1 MEILVVI
8 SIIGIFASI
17 VLVPLNN
24 ARNKSKNASAK
35 TSMSDIRI
43 FANIF
48 NVDNGYS
55 YNNPLGDNVCDDSPQ
70 ITTLRTA
77 AKDQTGNDTDCGS
90 DPSAYAVWVLLR
102 SSSDFFC
109 VDSNGFSGEIGPTP
123 PIAGSTT
130 CQ

>member
-1 MEILVVI
+1 MELMVVI
-8 SIIGIFASI
+8 AIIGIFASI

-48 NVDNGYS
+48 QIDNGYS
-55 YNNPLGDNVCDDSPQ
+55 YKNNTADVCDDAPQ
-70 ITTLRTA
+70 VIILRTVA
-77 AKDQTGNDTDCGS
+77 EGQTGKLTGCS
-90 DPSAYAVWVLLR
+90 SSSSAYAVWVQLR
-102 SSSDFFC
+102 SPGTIYFC
-109 VDSNGFSGEIGPTP
+109 VDSNGFSGEISSIPS
-123 PIAGSTT
+123 AQS

>member
-1 MEILVVI
+1 MELMVVI
-8 SIIGIFASI
+8 AIIGIFASI

-48 NVDNGYS
+48 HIDNGYS
-55 YNNPLGDNVCDDSPQ
+55 YDNGTDDVCDAPQ
-70 ITTLRTA
+70 ITVLRTA
-77 AKDQTGNDTDCGS
+77 AEEQTGNLTDCS
-90 DPSAYAVWVLLR
+90 SSPSAYAAWVELR
-102 SSSDFFC
+102 SLTPTTYFC
-109 VDSNGFSGEIGPTP
+109 VDSEGFAGEITTAPTTE
-123 PIAGSTT
+123 A

>member
-1 MEILVVI
+1 MELMVVI
-8 SIIGIFASI
+8 AIIGIFASI

-48 NVDNGYS
+48 QIDNGYS
-55 YNNPLGDNVCDDSPQ
+55 YNNGMTNVCNNAPQ
-70 ITTLRTA
+70 VTILRTA
-77 AKDQTGNDTDCGS
+77 AGGQTGNPTDCS
-90 DPSAYAVWVLLR
+90 SSSSAYAVWVQLR
-102 SSSDFFC
+102 SPGTIYFC
-109 VDSNGFSGEIGPTP
+109 VDSNGFSGEISSIPS
-123 PIAGSTT
+123 AQS